1 MRAPWAA
8 SGSLGSCIR
17 VRSSRPGRPI
27 ASVHETAAAKSWAR
41 CGHQRQM
48 VGPALR
54 CLNQHLLRSPA
65 PAKNRCSRPD
75 EVSKE
80 TIELAV
86 GSPSLPTS
94 LQTGEIDRALEEI
107 ITGSEKA
114 SEWHSNRAAV
124 YGRAYYALGLPA
136 VVLAALAGAT
146 GLASTAGRIPAAII
160 ALVSAALGAAATF
173 LNSAGQRAYHQEMA
187 SQWYMIAGEA
197 KLHRFEE
204 ADWVT
209 EGGKISEEARKTLKG
224 LLDRQ
229 AQLLKGKPAVLASE
243 TK

>member
-1 MRAPWAA
+1 MSAANVKVLRA
-8 SGSLGSCIR
+8 SGVTPVSR
-17 VRSSRPGRPI
+17 VARPRAKQRSERL
-27 ASVHETAAAKSWAR
+27 AKLAVIPD
-41 CGHQRQM
+41 QEE
-48 VGPALR
+48 VDL
-54 CLNQHLLRSPA
+54 
-65 PAKNRCSRPD
+65 PD

-80 TIELAV
+80 TIELAI
-86 GSPSLPTS
+86 GSASLHTS
-94 LQTGEIDRALEEI
+94 LQANEIEQALKEI
-107 ITGSEKA
+107 ISGSEKA
-114 SEWHSNRAAV
+114 SDWHSDRAAL

-146 GLASTAGRIPAAII
+146 GLASAAGRIPAAII

-204 ADWVT
+204 VDWIT
-209 EGGKISEEARKTLKG
+209 DEGKITEEGRKTLKG

-229 AQLLKGKPAVLASE
+229 AQLLKGKPAVLAGES
-243 TK
+243 K

>member
-1 MRAPWAA
+1 M
-8 SGSLGSCIR
+8 S
-17 VRSSRPGRPI
+17 
-27 ASVHETAAAKSWAR
+27 AAKINILRESGVTPASLVAR
-41 CGHQRQM
+41 PRAK
-48 VGPALR
+48 P
-54 CLNQHLLRSPA
+54 RSER
-65 PAKNRCSRPD
+65 PAKLAVIPDQEEVDLPD

-94 LQTGEIDRALEEI
+94 LHTGEIDRALEEI